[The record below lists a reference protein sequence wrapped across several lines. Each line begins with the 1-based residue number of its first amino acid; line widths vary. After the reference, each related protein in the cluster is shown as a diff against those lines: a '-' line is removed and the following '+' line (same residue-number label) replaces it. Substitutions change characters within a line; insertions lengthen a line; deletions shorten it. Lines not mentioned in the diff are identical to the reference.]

1 MIEEYGLQH
10 WIQHYGCMVDL
21 FGKSGQLEAAYEVTK
36 TMKFEPN
43 FVIWGSFLSAFKE
56 HKQLDMAER
65 MIERSL
71 RVIKPENDGGI
82 YTLVCD
88 LNALNKERDDTVQV
102 RKLMLN
108 QMWGKPEALV
118 LSEVDYGD
126 WRTNS
131 SMILQLL

>member
-1 MIEEYGLQH
+1 
-10 WIQHYGCMVDL
+10 MVDL
-21 FGKSGQLEAAYEVTK
+21 FGKSGQLEEAYEVTK
-36 TMKFEPN
+36 TMKFEAN

-71 RVIKPENDGGI
+71 RVINPENDGGI

-108 QMWGKPEALV
+108 QM
-118 LSEVDYGD
+118 
-126 WRTNS
+126 
-131 SMILQLL
+131 